1 MQNGKVPGS
10 SDIQCYCPA
19 TGASLG
25 RIAPATEADI
35 DEAVMRAKEA
45 QVEWAKTTF
54 AQRRKVL
61 RTMLKCVS
69 SWAPTRHPLGLSQL
83 YGQGK

>member
-1 MQNGKVPGS
+1 M
-10 SDIQCYCPA
+10 
-19 TGASLG
+19 SLG

-69 SWAPTRHPLGLSQL
+69 LWAPSPLFLSL
-83 YGQGK
+83 S